1 MKAVVIIPARYG
13 STRLPGK
20 LIHPEAKRLT
30 GKYIIEHVYERVV
43 ETQRIASLQV
53 EKVIVAT
60 DDKRIFDVVK
70 GFGGNVKMTS
80 CNHKSGTD
88 RIAEVAERLDADIV
102 VNVQGDEPE
111 VRPEMIE
118 ALISTLSNDEKADMA
133 TLANEIKTVD
143 ELLDPNVVKV
153 VLDNQGYALYF
164 SRAPIPYSE
173 CGMRNVECGK
183 RKGFLI
189 PQSELRIPHLRHI
202 GIYAYRR
209 DFLLKYT
216 KLHPSP
222 LEETERLEQLRALS
236 NGYKIKVSIT
246 PFECMGID
254 TEEDLKRFLKKW
266 QDETGRGKG
275 KGKDR

>member
-1 MKAVVIIPARYG
+1 
-13 STRLPGK
+13 
-20 LIHPEAKRLT
+20 
-30 GKYIIEHVYERVV
+30 
-43 ETQRIASLQV
+43 
-53 EKVIVAT
+53 
-60 DDKRIFDVVK
+60 
-70 GFGGNVKMTS
+70 MTS

-111 VRPEMIE
+111 IRSEMIE
-118 ALISTLSNDEKADMA
+118 ALIKEFQSSRVEEFKSPLNVKPLNPSTLVMA
-133 TLANEIKTVD
+133 TLAHEIKTED
-143 ELLDPNVVKV
+143 EFLDPNVVKV
-153 VLDNQGYALYF
+153 VIDNQGYALYF
-164 SRAPIPYSE
+164 SRAPIPYLAHGSPA
-173 CGMRNVECGK
+173 CAQHADRS
-183 RKGFLI
+183 LI
-189 PQSELRIPHLRHI
+189 AHSFLRHI

-216 KLHPSP
+216 KLPPSP

-266 QDETGRGKG
+266 QDKTGKG